1 MNHYCIIIKEKDR
14 EKEWVC
20 NLSREE
26 ELSEEDIIR
35 IYGLKDGSVEWYCIN
50 KTKD

>member
-1 MNHYCIIIKEKDR
+1 MNHYCIIIKEKGR

-20 NLSREE
+20 HLLREE

-35 IYGLKDGSVEWYCIN
+35 IYGLNDGSVEWYCIN
-50 KTKD
+50 KMKD